1 MYFRLA
7 FLQLFRDK
15 RVVHDFLA
23 MLIPFV
29 GMYLIFS
36 LMPLLQTDDL
46 DEEMFRL
53 LGPSAQ
59 GARVLFFCMV
69 AFIGLIAFVFLTMRL
84 RKNLSYYLLL
94 NVLGFSAFRIAV
106 LHLVELVLLLGL
118 TIPMGTVIAAL
129 LGLLLRGS
137 LAHFMHLT
145 LPALGIMESAGNV
158 LKITLFFLAAI
169 LLLSG
174 ILCATIKG
182 KKRAVFTGIE

>member
-46 DEEMFRL
+46 DEETFRL

-59 GARVLFFCMV
+59 GGRVLFFCMV

-118 TIPMGTVIAAL
+118 TIPMGTVVAAL

-174 ILCATIKG
+174 ILCAAIKG

>member
-1 MYFRLA
+1 VYFRLA

-46 DEEMFRL
+46 DEETFRL

-118 TIPMGTVIAAL
+118 TIPMGTVVAAL

-137 LAHFMHLT
+137 LAHFDASHTACLGHYGKRRKCFENH
-145 LPALGIMESAGNV
+145 ALFSCRNFTVVGNFV
-158 LKITLFFLAAI
+158 CLY
-169 LLLSG
+169 
-174 ILCATIKG
+174 
-182 KKRAVFTGIE
+182 EE